1 MRAYLLPFGDLIA
14 WCLMPNHFHWQFYVK
29 RTSVERRFLR
39 GYSDNVEYQRRLA
52 RYGEKAME
60 VDKKATRM
68 ADENEAV
75 ELNEAI
81 GTLLKAYA
89 KAINKEKGMSGSVFR
104 KNCKAKD
111 GWIDEFVSSEFL
123 GKENY
128 PFSPD
133 TDYAYFCFSY
143 IHENPV
149 EARIVKRS
157 VDYPW
162 SSAKDYAGLR
172 KGSLCNLE
180 MGRKLY
186 EQYGLE

>member
-1 MRAYLLPFGDLIA
+1 MKFYENQLFHIYNQGNNRRQIFFTDYNYEYFLWKMRAYLLPFGDLIA

-81 GTLLKAYA
+81 GTLLNAYA

-111 GWIDEFVSSEFL
+111 GWIDEFVSS
-123 GKENY
+123 
-128 PFSPD
+128 
-133 TDYAYFCFSY
+133 
-143 IHENPV
+143 
-149 EARIVKRS
+149 
-157 VDYPW
+157 
-162 SSAKDYAGLR
+162 
-172 KGSLCNLE
+172 
-180 MGRKLY
+180 
-186 EQYGLE
+186 